1 MHFLNRSFIRFA
13 GPAVF
18 SCVAIAFVAM
28 PMKIAGAAQQS
39 DALWLT
45 NYQQALAQAAKEKKN
60 VLIDFTGS
68 DWCPPCIQMEKEV
81 LSQREFI
88 AFAKNNLVLLKLDFP
103 RRKKLSPEEKE
114 QNHKL
119 GQQFRIRGCWRRSDE
134 EAYFRWHSQSQPR
147 DNALQPFQALR
158 RQSVNDRIGRLRVPG
173 RYSRVRDVSQSIGP
187 KKRQRSQQLVE
198 FLRKLVFEYLR
209 RPS

>member
-1 MHFLNRSFIRFA
+1 M
-13 GPAVF
+13 
-18 SCVAIAFVAM
+18 AFFAM
-28 PMKIAGAAQQS
+28 PMKIARAAQQS

-81 LSQREFI
+81 LSQPEFI

-119 GQQFRIRGCWRRSDE
+119 GQQFAIEGFPTYVLVDPTGKE
-134 EAYFRWHSQSQPR
+134 
-147 DNALQPFQALR
+147 LK
-158 RQSVNDRIGRLRVPG
+158 RQIGYLEG
-173 RYSRVRDVSQSIGP
+173 GP
-187 KKRQRSQQLVE
+187 KKFIEWAKS
-198 FLRKLVFEYLR
+198 
-209 RPS
+209 

>member
-1 MHFLNRSFIRFA
+1 M
-13 GPAVF
+13 
-18 SCVAIAFVAM
+18 AFFAM
-28 PMKIAGAAQQS
+28 PMKIARAAQQS

-81 LSQREFI
+81 LSQPEFI

-114 QNHKL
+114 QNHEL
-119 GQQFRIRGCWRRSDE
+119 GQQFAIEGFPTYVLVDPTGKELKRE
-134 EAYFRWHSQSQPR
+134 
-147 DNALQPFQALR
+147 
-158 RQSVNDRIGRLRVPG
+158 IGYLEG
-173 RYSRVRDVSQSIGP
+173 GP
-187 KKRQRSQQLVE
+187 KKFIEWVKS
-198 FLRKLVFEYLR
+198 
-209 RPS
+209 

>member
-1 MHFLNRSFIRFA
+1 MAFFA
-13 GPAVF
+13 
-18 SCVAIAFVAM
+18 I
-28 PMKIAGAAQQS
+28 PMKIARAAPQS

-81 LSQREFI
+81 LSQREFM

-119 GQQFRIRGCWRRSDE
+119 GQQFAIEGFPTYVLVDPTGKE
-134 EAYFRWHSQSQPR
+134 
-147 DNALQPFQALR
+147 LK
-158 RQSVNDRIGRLRVPG
+158 RQSGYLEG
-173 RYSRVRDVSQSIGP
+173 GP
-187 KKRQRSQQLVE
+187 KKFIEWAKS
-198 FLRKLVFEYLR
+198 
-209 RPS
+209 

>member
-13 GPAVF
+13 GLAVF
-18 SCVAIAFVAM
+18 TCVAMAFFAI
-28 PMKIAGAAQQS
+28 PMKIARAAPQS

-45 NYQQALAQAAKEKKN
+45 NYQQALAQAAKEKKR

-68 DWCPPCIQMEKEV
+68 DWCPPCSQMEKEV
-81 LSQREFI
+81 LSQPEFI

-119 GQQFRIRGCWRRSDE
+119 GQQFAIEGFPTYVLVDPTGKE
-134 EAYFRWHSQSQPR
+134 
-147 DNALQPFQALR
+147 LK
-158 RQSVNDRIGRLRVPG
+158 RQSGYLEG
-173 RYSRVRDVSQSIGP
+173 GP
-187 KKRQRSQQLVE
+187 KKFIEWAKS
-198 FLRKLVFEYLR
+198 
-209 RPS
+209 

>member
-18 SCVAIAFVAM
+18 TCVAIAFFAM
-28 PMKIAGAAQQS
+28 PMKIARAAQQS

-45 NYQQALAQAAKEKKN
+45 NYQQALAQAAKEKKS

-88 AFAKNNLVLLKLDFP
+88 AFTKNNLVLLKLDFP
-103 RRKKLSPEEKE
+103 RRKKLSSEEKE

-119 GQQFRIRGCWRRSDE
+119 GQQFG
-134 EAYFRWHSQSQPR
+134 
-147 DNALQPFQALR
+147 
-158 RQSVNDRIGRLRVPG
+158 IGGFPTYVLVDPTGKELKREIGYLPG
-173 RYSRVRDVSQSIGP
+173 GP
-187 KKRQRSQQLVE
+187 KKFIEWAKS
-198 FLRKLVFEYLR
+198 
-209 RPS
+209 

>member
-1 MHFLNRSFIRFA
+1 M
-13 GPAVF
+13 
-18 SCVAIAFVAM
+18 AFFAM
-28 PMKIAGAAQQS
+28 PVKIARAAQQS
-39 DALWLT
+39 ETLWLT

-81 LSQREFI
+81 LSQSEFI

-119 GQQFRIRGCWRRSDE
+119 GQQFAIEGFPTYVLVDPTGKE
-134 EAYFRWHSQSQPR
+134 
-147 DNALQPFQALR
+147 LK
-158 RQSVNDRIGRLRVPG
+158 RQSGYLEG
-173 RYSRVRDVSQSIGP
+173 GP
-187 KKRQRSQQLVE
+187 KKFIEWAKS
-198 FLRKLVFEYLR
+198 
-209 RPS
+209 